1 MSGTPS
7 KRNDGKIETLEQ
19 LILMSASAAD
29 VEYVD
34 LDAGTSGDDLL
45 FGTEA
50 EGNLDGAGGNDLLIG
65 AAGNNLLSGGDGDD
79 VLISVRG
86 DNVVNGGNGADMA
99 VYLQGN
105 RADYQV
111 SDFGFGGIVEVS
123 GAGRADLLTG
133 VESVAFRDGTY
144 SIDELLSGDSR
155 QSALGIA
162 NDADAADALS
172 DGLPVPDQLGSRV
185 VGNTDQEKQHRADRY
200 DGKRIDQI
208 GGVEKDHERD
218 QANHRNYDIDE
229 LRPQARPE
237 RGHLEAERHALRG
250 QDLLNLARRQ
260 VQARHC
266 LRRRFLFP
274 SPHHRCVAA
283 ARPARKK

>member
-7 KRNDGKIETLEQ
+7 KRNDRKIKTLEQ

-111 SDFGFGGIVEVS
+111 
-123 GAGRADLLTG
+123 
-133 VESVAFRDGTY
+133 
-144 SIDELLSGDSR
+144 
-155 QSALGIA
+155 
-162 NDADAADALS
+162 
-172 DGLPVPDQLGSRV
+172 
-185 VGNTDQEKQHRADRY
+185 
-200 DGKRIDQI
+200 
-208 GGVEKDHERD
+208 
-218 QANHRNYDIDE
+218 
-229 LRPQARPE
+229 
-237 RGHLEAERHALRG
+237 
-250 QDLLNLARRQ
+250 
-260 VQARHC
+260 
-266 LRRRFLFP
+266 
-274 SPHHRCVAA
+274 
-283 ARPARKK
+283 